1 MEKHKKQAIIL
12 VATCVMLFSGA
23 WMRVQAKLHS
33 LDENGGTNSTDGAY
47 TDKAWT
53 EGSLPSETEPA
64 VYTQA
69 TALKGMTAEEVI
81 EAVAPLFTA
90 DMQESGVLASVSLAQ
105 FILESGYGKSELSQN
120 ANNGFGMKE
129 NLSGNTWAGST
140 WEEGSVYEKKTQEF
154 VNGEYITIVSA
165 FRKYDCLEDS
175 IADHSAYL
183 VGAKRGSGMRYE
195 GIVGETDYREAITI
209 IKNGGYAT
217 SPTYIT
223 RICELIEQYDL
234 TRYDIWETEP

>member
-1 MEKHKKQAIIL
+1 MKNKTQWLLL
-12 VATCVMLFSGA
+12 VALCFLIFTAL
-23 WMRVQAKLHS
+23 RLDLQAN
-33 LDENGGTNSTDGAY
+33 NGFVGTTSPEDAY
-47 TDKAWT
+47 TDQAGLT
-53 EGSLPSETEPA
+53 GSLPLETEP
-64 VYTQA
+64 VIYTQA
-69 TALKGMTAEEVI
+69 ESLKDMTSEKVI

-90 DMQESGVLASVSLAQ
+90 DMQKSGVLASVSLAQ
-105 FILESGYGKSELSQN
+105 FLLESGYGKSELSQN

-140 WEEGSVYEKKTQEF
+140 WEGSVYEKQTQEF

-183 VGAKRGSGMRYE
+183 TGAKRGSANRYE
-195 GIVGETDYREAITI
+195 GIVGETDYRQAITI

-234 TRYDIWETEP
+234 TRYDIWETVP

>member
-1 MEKHKKQAIIL
+1 MDRRKKTSLIL
-12 VATCVMLFSGA
+12 AALCLLLLFGVILRIQTK
-23 WMRVQAKLHS
+23 RVFAG
-33 LDENGGTNSTDGAY
+33 ETAGTNSTDASY
-47 TDKAWT
+47 TDDTPVEDGTA
-53 EGSLPSETEPA
+53 PSQTEPS
-64 VYTQA
+64 VQTQA
-69 TALKGMTAEEVI
+69 ASLKDMSVEEVI

-90 DMQESGVLASVSLAQ
+90 DMQESGILASVSLAQ
-105 FILESGYGKSELSQN
+105 FILESGYGKSELIQN

-129 NLSGNTWAGST
+129 NLSGNTWSGST
-140 WEEGSVYEKKTQEF
+140 WEEGSVYEKMTQEF
-154 VNGEYITIVSA
+154 VDGQYITVVSA

-183 VGAKRGSGMRYE
+183 IGAKKGNANRYE
-195 GIVGETDYREAITI
+195 GIVGERDYREAITI

-234 TRYDIWETEP
+234 TRYDIWK